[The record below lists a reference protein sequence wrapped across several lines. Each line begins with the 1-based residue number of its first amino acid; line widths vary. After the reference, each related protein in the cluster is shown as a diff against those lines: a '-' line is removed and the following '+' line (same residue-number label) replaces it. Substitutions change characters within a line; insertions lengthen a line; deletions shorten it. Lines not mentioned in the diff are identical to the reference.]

1 MPYDKRLLD
10 TFGGGAVHF
19 CGRGDHY
26 IPDLCSLEGVYGIN
40 MSQPECNDMETI
52 YRATVDRGIP
62 LLGFSRAR
70 AEQDKGRKGGFS
82 GHMHA

>member
-1 MPYDKRLLD
+1 MRGTHRLN
-10 TFGGGAVHF
+10 
-19 CGRGDHY
+19 
-26 IPDLCSLEGVYGIN
+26 LCYLPHKGYGVYGIN